1 MNVLSVMS
9 VMSAEYVVFAKSV
22 SALSAP
28 VVLARRV
35 AVAVA
40 ASSRFPVAPGQ
51 IQTDWVLARQEIELV
66 YGAP

>member
-1 MNVLSVMS
+1 MNVLS

-35 AVAVA
+35 AVA

-51 IQTDWVLARQEIELV
+51 IETDQVLASPKIELV

>member
-1 MNVLSVMS
+1 MNALSVMS
-9 VMSAEYVVFAKSV
+9 VMSAEYVVFAKSA

-28 VVLARRV
+28 VVLARQV
-35 AVAVA
+35 AVAA

-51 IQTDWVLARQEIELV
+51 LQTDCVLARQEIELV